1 MRSIVKPCD
10 QQSPFYNCLGD
21 VKAIYKDFVFLYFAK
36 TPNQHLLRET
46 NNFWAFKA
54 KQVVNVGHEQITEK
68 NAALVKQAEQ

>member
-1 MRSIVKPCD
+1 L
-10 QQSPFYNCLGD
+10 F
-21 VKAIYKDFVFLYFAK
+21 FAK